1 MSSKRFMYLSSVEKD
16 FYPYSSFQWTP
27 TTVES
32 QNYSSSAAS
41 KGYKRFQM
49 MNKGLI

>member
-1 MSSKRFMYLSSVEKD
+1 MSSKMFMYFFLQSKRIFIHIVR
-16 FYPYSSFQWTP
+16 FNGLQ
-27 TTVES
+27 TVES